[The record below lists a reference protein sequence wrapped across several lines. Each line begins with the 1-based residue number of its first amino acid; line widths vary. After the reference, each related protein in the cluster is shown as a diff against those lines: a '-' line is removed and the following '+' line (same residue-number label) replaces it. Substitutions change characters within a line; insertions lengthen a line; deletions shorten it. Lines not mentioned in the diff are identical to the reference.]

1 MQDKIK
7 MDSSWEGKVFPLAL
21 IVSFGFM
28 VVYVSLGLLGVIPS
42 LESGAVIGEA
52 SRWCERVSTS
62 MFREP
67 VNALSNLGFMITGLL
82 MFWVLSKDVRRADSN
97 QFHGL
102 TPISMLYA
110 GAAIYLGPGSM
121 LMHGTHTDWG
131 QWADNLSMVMYIL
144 LPWLINVKEMGR
156 WSVKTFFTVYIAIVV
171 IDGLMRWFD
180 FSIGID
186 LFGLSIGLWCI
197 SEALYRFWSPL
208 FRWLS
213 GLVGF
218 VVCAVFGI
226 FPTEIIAEFDK
237 YWWVLLFW
245 IPALLS
251 PQAPRYRRKYSPW
264 FFAGQASYLI
274 AFSIWLTGVP
284 DSSYCDPD
292 RFFQAH
298 GIWHVLSAVATWC
311 FFMFLRTERKLQQK
325 ET

>member
-21 IVSFGFM
+21 IVSFSFM

-82 MFWVLSKDVRRADSN
+82 MFWVLSKDVRSADSN

-218 VVCAVFGI
+218 VVCAVFKVAQLS
-226 FPTEIIAEFDK
+226 II
-237 YWWVLLFW
+237 
-245 IPALLS
+245 
-251 PQAPRYRRKYSPW
+251 
-264 FFAGQASYLI
+264 
-274 AFSIWLTGVP
+274 
-284 DSSYCDPD
+284 
-292 RFFQAH
+292 
-298 GIWHVLSAVATWC
+298 
-311 FFMFLRTERKLQQK
+311 
-325 ET
+325 

>member
-1 MQDKIK
+1 M
-7 MDSSWEGKVFPLAL
+7 
-21 IVSFGFM
+21 
-28 VVYVSLGLLGVIPS
+28 
-42 LESGAVIGEA
+42 
-52 SRWCERVSTS
+52 
-62 MFREP
+62 
-67 VNALSNLGFMITGLL
+67 
-82 MFWVLSKDVRRADSN
+82 
-97 QFHGL
+97 
-102 TPISMLYA
+102 
-110 GAAIYLGPGSM
+110 
-121 LMHGTHTDWG
+121 
-131 QWADNLSMVMYIL
+131 
-144 LPWLINVKEMGR
+144 
-156 WSVKTFFTVYIAIVV
+156 
-171 IDGLMRWFD
+171 
-180 FSIGID
+180 
-186 LFGLSIGLWCI
+186 
-197 SEALYRFWSPL
+197 
-208 FRWLS
+208 
-213 GLVGF
+213 
-218 VVCAVFGI
+218 VCAVFGI